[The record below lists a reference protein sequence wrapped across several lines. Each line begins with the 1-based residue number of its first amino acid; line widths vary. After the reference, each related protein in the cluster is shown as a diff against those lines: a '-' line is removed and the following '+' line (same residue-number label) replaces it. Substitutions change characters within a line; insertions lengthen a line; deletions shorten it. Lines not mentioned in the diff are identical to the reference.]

1 MVAHI
6 LKNTERSDQIFLVDK
21 GRVFDQGTYGE
32 LIVKNETCQK
42 NGYSIKE
49 IFDDDGAKLKI

>member
-6 LKNTERSDQIFLVDK
+6 LKTTERSEQMFLVDK
-21 GRVFDQGTYGE
+21 GRVVDQGTYGE
-32 LIVKNETCQK
+32 LIVKNETIQK